1 VPVKFALR
9 FSAAMNFEDFQTK
22 LSLQLQKPLPGIE
35 SQLKLAPYAR
45 VTRKMAQNIDA
56 MPRLSA
62 VLALLFPKNNEPHVL
77 LTLRNSYNGVHSKQV
92 SFPGGKQEEFDD
104 SFEQTALR
112 ETQEEVGIS
121 PESIQVIGQLT
132 EVYIP
137 PSRFLVHPFVG
148 VTSSSPVFK
157 PDAHEVSEII
167 ECSISQLLDDS
178 IIKEKDIFVTTTQLK
193 MKTKYFDVN
202 GHVVWGATAIM
213 LSELKDIIKQIV

>member
-1 VPVKFALR
+1 
-9 FSAAMNFEDFQTK
+9 MNFEDFQTK
-22 LSLQLQKPLPGIE
+22 LALELQKPLPGIE

-45 VTRKMAQNIDA
+45 ATRKMAQDIDVE
-56 MPRLSA
+56 PKLSA

-77 LTLRNSYNGVHSKQV
+77 LTLRNSYNGVHSKQI
-92 SFPGGKQEEFDD
+92 SFPGGKREEFDN

-112 ETQEEVGIS
+112 ETEEEVGIS

-148 VTSSSPVFK
+148 TCSAQPLYR
-157 PDAHEVSEII
+157 PDSTEVSEII
-167 ECSISQLLDDS
+167 ECPISQLLDDS
-178 IIKEKDIFVTTTQLK
+178 IIKEKEIFVTTTQLK